1 VDDLAAAI
9 EMQRD
14 GCRLARSPLYAVLLD
29 VTMRELDRGGPITTI
44 FAEPIED
51 PVGQATALRF
61 LGGVHRLVLQ
71 GRAPGLAAFF
81 PSVGGRFE
89 EARDDPEAAFLAA
102 VEEHRDELVEAMG
115 RGVQTNEVG
124 RCAALLVA
132 FLHIARR
139 FELPLRILEIGA
151 SAGLNLRWDHF
162 RYEDGADGSA
172 FGDPGSP
179 LRFVDMYRDP
189 LADLRGDAVVVER
202 RGCDRSPIDAT
213 TEDGRLTLESFVW
226 PDQVER
232 FGRMDRAIE
241 VARQVPATVD
251 RADAAEWVAA
261 RLDEKAEGV
270 ATVVYQ
276 SIVWPYLSEETRDG
290 LRGAIY
296 AAGAVA
302 TASAPVA
309 WVRFEGASD
318 PTLGAE
324 VTALTW
330 PGGEERVL
338 TRGGYHGRPIRLV
351 R

>member
-1 VDDLAAAI
+1 
-9 EMQRD
+9 MQRD

-29 VTMRELDRGGPITTI
+29 ITVRELDRGGPITTI
-44 FAEPIED
+44 FAEPIDD

-71 GRAPGLAAFF
+71 GRAPGLAAFY

-89 EARDDPEAAFLAA
+89 EGRDDPEAAFLAA
-102 VEEHRDELVEAMG
+102 VEEHCDELVEAMS

-213 TEDGRLTLESFVW
+213 TDDGRLTLESFVW

-232 FGRMDRAIE
+232 FTRMDRAIE
-241 VARQVPATVD
+241 VAATGARDGRPSRRRRVGRGAARRAVRRRRHGRLPVD
-251 RADAAEWVAA
+251 RVAVPERGDARRPPRRASTPRA
-261 RLDEKAEGV
+261 RA
-270 ATVVYQ
+270 
-276 SIVWPYLSEETRDG
+276 
-290 LRGAIY
+290 
-296 AAGAVA
+296 A

-318 PTLGAE
+318 PTRARRSR
-324 VTALTW
+324 
-330 PGGEERVL
+330 PS
-338 TRGGYHGRPIRLV
+338 RGRAQRSGC
-351 R
+351 